1 MDVFD
6 PAFDLKQSLV
16 QDPSGQGLEALC
28 TALREGHFIL
38 NKAMT
43 TGLTQ
48 NEYQL
53 AMALKEALGAAEDSI
68 NDYWRKQ
75 NPTS

>member
-53 AMALKEALGAAEDSI
+53 AMALKEALNAAEDSI